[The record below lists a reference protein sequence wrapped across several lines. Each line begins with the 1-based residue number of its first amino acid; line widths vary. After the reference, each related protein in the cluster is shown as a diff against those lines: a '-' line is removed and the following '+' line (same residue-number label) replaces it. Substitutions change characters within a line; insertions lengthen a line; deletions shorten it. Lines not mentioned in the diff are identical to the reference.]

1 MSLILFS
8 SYQRR
13 QIVVKYQAEQIFS
26 EFLMQLR
33 QNNDNLHSV
42 LKNSPIKG
50 LAIYD
55 SRGNLLRRQFSVGSY
70 PDRIDLTSESPLAQG
85 EIVYN
90 REDNTLSF
98 IRRAKITVTVPIL
111 DFSITPSSPR
121 SSGPSDQSAPGD
133 SSRNPNGSSNR
144 PSLHEDWNLLG
155 PIIDGSAQIQ
165 ESLRMPEVLYIKI
178 DGSFYR
184 DQWAVSVLWYS
195 LAFLVIVSF
204 EIAGWRLYQKNRKY
218 RRRLAEQ
225 EQLARLGEAAR
236 TLTHE
241 IKNPLSAMMLQTA
254 LLKALWKNRESVP

>member
-1 MSLILFS
+1 MSRTAGRQWSREERWVFSGLIVLALIFISLMSLILFS

-33 QNNDNLHSV
+33 QDNGNLQSI

-111 DFSITPSSPR
+111 DFSITPSAALSAASLR
-121 SSGPSDQSAPGD
+121 SGD
-133 SSRNPNGSSNR
+133 S
-144 PSLHEDWNLLG
+144 
-155 PIIDGSAQIQ
+155 
-165 ESLRMPEVLYIKI
+165 
-178 DGSFYR
+178 
-184 DQWAVSVLWYS
+184 
-195 LAFLVIVSF
+195 
-204 EIAGWRLYQKNRKY
+204 
-218 RRRLAEQ
+218 
-225 EQLARLGEAAR
+225 
-236 TLTHE
+236 
-241 IKNPLSAMMLQTA
+241 
-254 LLKALWKNRESVP
+254 